1 MEHFGLN
8 FDHFGLATRDADK
21 TLDFLRGL
29 GYRTPDTIHD
39 PLQAVNLVICKHA
52 TMPSV
57 EVISAAEADY
67 GPLETILAEQPQA
80 IYHLCFR
87 SRDAAASLAAMKAA
101 GHRIRV
107 ISQPKPAVLFN
118 SLPVGFYLVGGFG
131 LIEII
136 EDPA

>member
-1 MEHFGLN
+1 MEHFGLS

-39 PLQAVNLVICKHA
+39 PLQAVTLVLCTHA
-52 TMPSV
+52 SMPAV
-57 EVISAAEADY
+57 EVIFAAEAD
-67 GPLETILAEQPQA
+67 GPLEAILAQQPQA

-87 SRDAAASLAAMKAA
+87 SRDAAASVAAIKAA

-107 ISQPKPAVLFN
+107 VSPPKPAVLFD
-118 SLPVGFYLVGGFG
+118 SLPVSFYLVGGFG
-131 LIEII
+131 LIELI